1 MWVLFLQFFRQTQA
15 HFKVCFSRFGYNYV
29 IKPIFYTV
37 AMIILTLNEEQ
48 DYMVMHDNLQVGAY
62 LKGQK
67 PTFFFFLRDQLLKL
81 EHGKSSVLTG
91 LISLT
96 VYQQNG
102 LKDLRKWKTF
112 KRLCKQNSKEKVVV
126 ETKPRV
132 QYQYLLLYTEHHVC
146 RVFQNFALFFLVAIL
161 LLKSSVM

>member
-15 HFKVCFSRFGYNYV
+15 HFKVGFSRFGYNYV

-112 KRLCKQNSKEKVVV
+112 KRLCKQNSRKGSSGNKNTSV
-126 ETKPRV
+126 V

-146 RVFQNFALFFLVAIL
+146 RVFQNFALF
-161 LLKSSVM
+161 KN

>member
-1 MWVLFLQFFRQTQA
+1 MWVLFLQFFRKTQA
-15 HFKVCFSRFGYNYV
+15 HFKVGFSRFGYNYV
-29 IKPIFYTV
+29 IKPIFYNV

-96 VYQQNG
+96 VNANG
-102 LKDLRKWKTF
+102 KP
-112 KRLCKQNSKEKVVV
+112 SKGCVNRTQEKVVV
-126 ETKPRV
+126 ETKTRV
-132 QYQYLLLYTEHHVC
+132 QCSTNTFYFILNTTCVAFSRISH
-146 RVFQNFALFFLVAIL
+146 FFFLVAIL